1 VVGSSAGIDKS
12 SSRIPIDDLITSGC
26 ISFQLDHEK
35 ALPSTSDQ
43 DDDAHL
49 TGVAPCFGRP
59 RPGGERH
66 PKTRPGT
73 LYGPNTNNA
82 SIRMMIEY
90 QVEHF
95 LGHDIR

>member
-1 VVGSSAGIDKS
+1 
-12 SSRIPIDDLITSGC
+12 
-26 ISFQLDHEK
+26 
-35 ALPSTSDQ
+35 
-43 DDDAHL
+43 
-49 TGVAPCFGRP
+49 
-59 RPGGERH
+59 
-66 PKTRPGT
+66 